1 MRIPPTFEARL
12 TFARMLASNVRE
24 LRFER
29 TDGEP
34 FDFVA
39 GQWVSVHAP
48 APGFGGDDPVDI
60 KRAYSIASAPNGTPA
75 FELAVTHV
83 EGGPGST
90 FLHTLPIGATLNVIG
105 PQGFFVRPLERATPS
120 LFVATGTGLTPLR
133 SMIHAAIAAKSTM
146 PMSLLFGIRT
156 EEDILYRTELEE
168 LAARH
173 PTLRIAFTLSRAD
186 GTWAGRR
193 GYVQSHARE
202 LFTELEALGAGRP
215 HVYACGLARMVT
227 AVRDLLRK
235 EMQLPRELVHTER
248 YD

>member
-12 TFARMLASNVRE
+12 TTARMLAENVRE

-29 TDGEP
+29 IDGAPVE
-34 FDFVA
+34 FAA
-39 GQWVSVHAP
+39 GQWMNVHVPSGRGAGDVSE
-48 APGFGGDDPVDI
+48 I
-60 KRAYSIASAPNGTPA
+60 KRAYSIASAPDGTSG

-90 FLHTLPIGATLNVIG
+90 FLHALPIGATLTFVG
-105 PQGFFVRPLERATPS
+105 PQGFFSRPLDKAQPS

-133 SMIHAAIAAKSTM
+133 SMIHAALAAKSPM
-146 PMSLLFGIRT
+146 PMSLIFGVRT
-156 EEDILYRTELEE
+156 EADILYRSELEA
-168 LAARH
+168 LAAAH
-173 PTLRIAFTLSRAD
+173 PNLRVAFTLSRGEDA
-186 GTWAGRR
+186 WSGRR
-193 GYVQSHARE
+193 GYVQTHAQE
-202 LFTELEALGAGRP
+202 LFASLEALGAGKP
-215 HVYACGLARMVT
+215 HVYACGLAKMVS